1 MLSQFCIG
9 AVTSFAMTSSAAGS
23 TASKFDVALA
33 TFGKKGG
40 SGKKGGGSG
49 EACSSSKKATEKQA
63 QQKRDAA
70 KRDRLLATAPAHV
83 KEKWAVIC
91 GIKGRDHAK
100 NQKKAE
106 FLQKLFGDNSFQDCY
121 WQQTV
126 TDTYVK
132 SHGGKGKWILRAKAD
147 TDHGGGDAGHKAVQD
162 AIDCGKYF
170 SREYKAKDKFGKI
183 CTIEEVCI
191 NEGVEMMMHHA
202 GFENKSRAGGIG
214 NEESF
219 KNQMMD
225 SFGETGA

>member
-1 MLSQFCIG
+1 
-9 AVTSFAMTSSAAGS
+9 MTSSAAGS

-49 EACSSSKKATEKQA
+49 EACSSSVKATEKQA

-106 FLQKLFGDNSFQDCY
+106 FLQKTL
-121 WQQTV
+121 W
-126 TDTYVK
+126 
-132 SHGGKGKWILRAKAD
+132 
-147 TDHGGGDAGHKAVQD
+147 
-162 AIDCGKYF
+162 
-170 SREYKAKDKFGKI
+170 
-183 CTIEEVCI
+183 
-191 NEGVEMMMHHA
+191 
-202 GFENKSRAGGIG
+202 
-214 NEESF
+214 
-219 KNQMMD
+219 
-225 SFGETGA
+225 